1 MTADSWKSFA
11 TDGPPQVGQD
21 VLLLDWDTGVCC
33 REEHYEAKKDVG
45 WTHWTEFTPPA
56 KEDGLVK
63 WWKDFKA
70 KAPPDV
76 FNRCIA
82 CGVSDIVEEAW
93 NEATRQANEK
103 QGAGQNKIP
112 HRSD

>member
-11 TDGPPQVGQD
+11 TDGPPHVGQD
-21 VLLLDWDTGVCC
+21 VIVWDSKGMVERYGPWTITSMAI
-33 REEHYEAKKDVG
+33 R
-45 WTHWTEFTPPA
+45 WTHWQPFIPPA